1 MLKIEK
7 IRENQYNLSKIEN
20 RFLIKSKLFEVFSDQ
35 TRLKIIYILKRS
47 KELCVTDLARILGL
61 SISAV
66 SHQLKILENS
76 EIVMKKRRGK
86 IICYAL
92 NKKVKGRLNL
102 I

>member
-20 RFLIKSKLFEVFSDQ
+20 RFLIKSKLFEVFSDP

-47 KELCVTDLARILGL
+47 KELCVTDLARILNL

-76 EIVMKKRRGK
+76 EIVIKKRMGK